1 MDFKL
6 LDLDEFEGQDNDSI
20 TKKMHFSKKIQKSTL
35 RQHLGNK

>member
-20 TKKMHFSKKIQKSTL
+20 TKKHAFFQKITKINT
-35 RQHLGNK
+35 